1 MIILQLKNN
10 LKKKR
15 KDRDFPD
22 GPMAKNPPSDAGHTG
37 SNLFGKLRAHMQWAK
52 FLCYNQREDPAQ
64 HQRSCLPQLRLDTAK
79 INIIQYL
86 KKKRQTHQ
94 ECACTGERPRK
105 DATGRLGI
113 CKPRREASGEAKP
126 ASTLTWDFSLQN
138 SEKISVSA

>member
-22 GPMAKNPPSDAGHTG
+22 GPVAKNPPSDAGHTG

-52 FLCYNQREDPAQ
+52 SLCYNQREDPAR
-64 HQRSCLPQLRLDTAK
+64 HQRSCLPQLRLNTAK

-86 KKKRQTHQ
+86 KKRGRDTRNVHAQ
-94 ECACTGERPRK
+94 GK
-105 DATGRLGI
+105 DHTRMQ
-113 CKPRREASGEAKP
+113 REDLS
-126 ASTLTWDFSLQN
+126 
-138 SEKISVSA
+138 SVSQGGRPQEKPNLPAP